1 MGRPALVEKHPAHD
15 AVGCTAFTTK
25 VQCLPQN
32 TGSEAEVALAS
43 VSLSEATSIPDDIR
57 AAAAQLIGEG
67 RVEVR
72 GAVCLNANLEILH
85 RQAASVGSMLAV
97 VIAAIV
103 EHSAGRMTHKRTHD
117 ADHQCE

>member
-1 MGRPALVEKHPAHD
+1 MSTEFKCVLLDLEQR
-15 AVGCTAFTTK
+15 
-25 VQCLPQN
+25 
-32 TGSEAEVALAS
+32 
-43 VSLSEATSIPDDIR
+43 EATSIPDDIR

-97 VIAAIV
+97 VIAGIV
-103 EHSAGRMTHKRTHD
+103 EHSAGGR
-117 ADHQCE
+117 EYIP